1 MLREMVR
8 ISNNTSK
15 ARSKIASRIAI
26 RSESK
31 EIPFVYAAREYPR
44 SEELQAVLTSL
55 ANMTRPFGPEYL
67 LEGYRVTLRRL
78 NGTWHRR

>member
-1 MLREMVR
+1 MVR

-15 ARSKIASRIAI
+15 ARSKIASRITI

-31 EIPFVYAAREYPR
+31 ELLFISAKREYLR

-55 ANMTRPFGPEYL
+55 TNMTRTLGSEYL
-67 LEGYRVTLRRL
+67 LEGYRVTLSRL